1 MAEDT
6 ESSLPTQAFGF
17 ETLEQVQLSPLA
29 RRVEVHERMDSGRHG
44 VAQWS
49 GTQMAL
55 GRPVVVLQPEPDATA
70 EERAVLRREAAL
82 LASLP
87 HPNVLSLYAA
97 FEMDGCYRV
106 LLGSVPGATW
116 GTRLDRPWVVRE
128 LFGEEEVLAWH
139 IGVLLQVCRALQF
152 AHQRGVVHGDLRPD
166 VVWVGDLGEVY
177 IRDWSHAASMG
188 DDGRLPIRLPSGERL
203 DYFPPEW
210 VGSAFVIP
218 DSRTDVFQLG
228 ALLFRIMAGHGPYGE
243 DPSWATVSS
252 GKGPRLL
259 FPTTVPPSLAA
270 VCKRAMATDLEERYP
285 DVRAFA
291 NELERAFAQRNV
303 WSSVESADRAFDELQ
318 GHLQSDAELD
328 IVLESFARTDLEY
341 RIAVAS
347 FPNLE
352 APALRLSRASELVR
366 SYLDSRSREGHVSVL
381 ANLQSGSLAQQDE
394 TRALTR
400 ETNDQE
406 ISDLEY
412 GWVRATLGMAL
423 LPVGV
428 IIVLMPSE
436 WAGWVLGFYGGAVA
450 LWLTACGVLLGEQRH
465 VRQLVW
471 SAAAIAG
478 CGAAA
483 SILVGTMNAGLSSVY
498 AGLSLGVGVWVATS
512 GGSSLWRFLVLGLC
526 GVGMVAAFVGV
537 EAWGIAS
544 VVTAVTAV
552 VLAASGP
559 LPYASEVSFEE

>member
-341 RIAVAS
+341 RIAVA
-347 FPNLE
+347 
-352 APALRLSRASELVR
+352 
-366 SYLDSRSREGHVSVL
+366 
-381 ANLQSGSLAQQDE
+381 
-394 TRALTR
+394 
-400 ETNDQE
+400 
-406 ISDLEY
+406 
-412 GWVRATLGMAL
+412 
-423 LPVGV
+423 
-428 IIVLMPSE
+428 
-436 WAGWVLGFYGGAVA
+436 